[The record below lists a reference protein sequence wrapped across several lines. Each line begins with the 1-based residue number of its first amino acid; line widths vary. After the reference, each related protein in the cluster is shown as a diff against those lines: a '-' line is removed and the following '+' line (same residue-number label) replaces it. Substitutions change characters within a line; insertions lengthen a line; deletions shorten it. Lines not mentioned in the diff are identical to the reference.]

1 MPPTMVE
8 IDIEYCVQ
16 CGFLDTAVETQ
27 HDLLTTFGR
36 DLDGVR
42 LVPGHGG
49 VFRVS
54 VDGETVWDRDVHGDG
69 VEADLLAETVKDRLE
84 EK

>member
-1 MPPTMVE
+1 MSSTMVT
-8 IDIEYCVQ
+8 IDIEYCVS
-16 CGFLDTAVETQ
+16 CGFLDTAIETQ
-27 HDLLTTFGR
+27 HDLLTVFGR
-36 DLDGVR
+36 DLAGVR

-69 VEADLLAETVKDRLE
+69 VDTDSIVEAVQFRLE
-84 EK
+84 GT

>member
-1 MPPTMVE
+1 MVK
-8 IDIEYCVQ
+8 IDIEYCVP
-16 CGFLDTAVETQ
+16 CGFLGTAIETQ
-27 HDLLTTFGR
+27 HDLLTAFGR

-54 VDGETVWDRDVHGDG
+54 VDDETVWDRDVHGDSVDTDVL
-69 VEADLLAETVKDRLE
+69 VEAVENRLE
-84 EK
+84 GT